1 MGSLVYISSLLT
13 VEILIIFLR
22 PVNNYMSDLIPE
34 SELYQQFIQENKDGV
49 FNTRADQIIAWIN
62 FKNKFVSGSET
73 RNKQE
78 HRK

>member
-1 MGSLVYISSLLT
+1 
-13 VEILIIFLR
+13 
-22 PVNNYMSDLIPE
+22 MSDLIPE